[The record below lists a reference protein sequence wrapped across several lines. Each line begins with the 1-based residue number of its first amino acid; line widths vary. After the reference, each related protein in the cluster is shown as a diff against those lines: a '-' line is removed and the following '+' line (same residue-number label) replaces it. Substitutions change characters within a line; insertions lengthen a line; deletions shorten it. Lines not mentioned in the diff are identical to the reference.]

1 MNSDKEEE
9 KAIEKLNDN
18 PSGIEHD
25 FYLDE
30 VFNIANDY
38 MNHAQVVKAN

>member
-1 MNSDKEEE
+1 MNADKEEE

-18 PSGIEHD
+18 PSGIDRD

-30 VFNIANDY
+30 VLDITTDY
-38 MNHAQVVKAN
+38 MNHTQVVKAN